1 MKCLLIIDVQN
12 GFISSETEYILPRL
26 EKLINEFNG
35 MVISTQF
42 VNKGGPFN
50 NILNWNKLTN
60 PPEIDIVPFVKSA
73 SKYIIQKSVYTS
85 CNYDLINLLRT
96 LKVSEVYIV
105 GIDTD
110 CCVLKTAMD
119 LFEINIRPIVLSYYC
134 ASNGGKKSHDAALT
148 VLRRNIGDNQ
158 VVDGEFTPY
167 NK

>member
-1 MKCLLIIDVQN
+1 M
-12 GFISSETEYILPRL
+12 
-26 EKLINEFNG
+26 
-35 MVISTQF
+35 
-42 VNKGGPFN
+42 
-50 NILNWNKLTN
+50 
-60 PPEIDIVPFVKSA
+60 KSA
-73 SKYIIQKSVYTS
+73 SKYIVQKSVYTS

-96 LKVSEVYIV
+96 LKISEVYIV

-158 VVDGEFTPY
+158 VVDREFTPY